1 MPEPQTPPVYN
12 LLEAHPTAI
21 VIQCSD
27 PRFQKAFRDFTAN
40 ELHLRDGEYIPFVIS
55 GGVAAL
61 AEPLKL
67 PKEFKFIKERIELFT
82 GLFKSINRVVLIN
95 HEDCRHYDMLKS
107 TLGSI
112 FLQHAAHM
120 TDRQIKDLR
129 GVAKMVMDF
138 VAPGFKLEA
147 YYARIVRNG
156 TATVP
161 AESATAHV
169 GATKGSDGAATV
181 VFEKV

>member
-1 MPEPQTPPVYN
+1 MSSDQQASVYS
-12 LLEAHPTAI
+12 LLEAHPKAI

-27 PRFQKAFRDFTAN
+27 PRFQKAFREFTAN
-40 ELHLRDGEYIPFVIS
+40 ELHLGDGEYIPFVIS

-61 AEPLKL
+61 SEPLKL

-82 GLFKSINRVVLIN
+82 GLFKSIDRVVLIN
-95 HEDCRHYDMLKS
+95 HEDCRHYEMLKS

-129 GVAKMVMDF
+129 NVARLVMDF
-138 VAPGFKLEA
+138 VAPGFQLEM
-147 YYARIVRNG
+147 YYARIVKNG
-156 TATVP
+156 APTVQ
-161 AESATAHV
+161 
-169 GATKGSDGAATV
+169 
-181 VFEKV
+181 FEKV

>member
-1 MPEPQTPPVYN
+1 LPDSQPPPVYS
-12 LLEAHPTAI
+12 LLEAHPKAI
-21 VIQCSD
+21 VIHCSD
-27 PRFQKAFRDFTAN
+27 PRFQKAFRDFIVN
-40 ELHLRDGEYIPFVIS
+40 ELHLHDGEYIPFVIS

-61 AEPLKL
+61 AEPQKL
-67 PKEFKFIKERIELFT
+67 PKEFKFIKERIDLFT
-82 GLFKSINRVVLIN
+82 GLFKSIHRVVLIN

-129 GVAKMVMDF
+129 NVAGMIMGF
-138 VAPGFKLEA
+138 VAPGFQLET

-156 TATVP
+156 GVTV
-161 AESATAHV
+161 H
-169 GATKGSDGAATV
+169 
-181 VFEKV
+181 FEKI